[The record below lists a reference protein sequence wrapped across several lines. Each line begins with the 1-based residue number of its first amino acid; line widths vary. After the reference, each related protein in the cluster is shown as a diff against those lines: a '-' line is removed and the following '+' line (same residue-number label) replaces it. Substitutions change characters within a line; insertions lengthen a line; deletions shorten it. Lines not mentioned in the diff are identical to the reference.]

1 MMLTLQSTSLVL
13 DKEVVEGL
21 MVPSEA
27 PVSDAPIPSVEDAA
41 GGSGGGALLLG
52 LGLLLSPKEPKEP
65 KGR

>member
-1 MMLTLQSTSLVL
+1 MLTLQSTSLVL
-13 DKEVVEGL
+13 DKEAVEGL

-27 PVSDAPIPSVEDAA
+27 PVSDAPIPSPE
-41 GGSGGGALLLG
+41 GGGVGALL

>member
-27 PVSDAPIPSVEDAA
+27 PVSDAPVPGPED
-41 GGSGGGALLLG
+41 GGTGALL